1 MRRLHARSRAF
12 RLLIMIRS
20 NFYENLLM
28 ALDTLRQHKLRSFL
42 TILGVVIGTTT
53 VIVIAAFV
61 SGIDARVS
69 KEIES
74 FGTNSIYAFKFD
86 PGFNF
91 NPTMEERTRK
101 PLREEDADA
110 IRAECVNC
118 QYVSPFMSPVD
129 FTTGPFTERVN
140 VRNKEI
146 EMTNATVQGAAS
158 DYFQMGVTSLAE
170 GRFFTADEEANR
182 AKVAVIGVDVANTL
196 FPFSNALDQEIQIEG
211 RNYKII
217 GVLKERDIFLVG
229 AEDPNNENK
238 AVYLPFKTIKQLYP
252 NNEDC
257 FIMIN
262 AKPGKMY
269 DALEEVR
276 NILRRKR
283 NVPYDKPDNFG
294 VQTSDQIIKQFGAI
308 TGGIFILMIAIS
320 SVGLLIGGIGVMN
333 IMLVSVTERTKE
345 IGVRKAI
352 GARSVDIITQFLIEA
367 ATLTGMGGVLG
378 IIIGVLLSLLIQMI
392 IPTYVP
398 LWAPIVG
405 FVVSVGLGLVFG
417 LLPAW
422 KAARLNPI
430 DALRYE

>member
-1 MRRLHARSRAF
+1 MKFLH
-12 RLLIMIRS
+12 S

-28 ALDTLRQHKLRSFL
+28 AFDTLRQHKLRSFL
-42 TILGVVIGTTT
+42 TILGVVVGTVT

-61 SGIDARVS
+61 SGIDSRVS

-91 NPTMEERTRK
+91 NPSMEERTRP
-101 PLREEDADA
+101 PLTEEDADA
-110 IRAECVNC
+110 IRVECVNC
-118 QYVSPFMSPVD
+118 DYVSPFMSPVD
-129 FTTGPFTERVN
+129 FVAGPFTERVN

-158 DYFQMGVTSLAE
+158 DYFQMGVTNLAE
-170 GRFFTADEEANR
+170 GRYFTANEEAQR
-182 AKVAVIGVDVANTL
+182 GKVAVIGVDVANTL
-196 FPFSNALDQEIQIEG
+196 FPYSNAIDQDIQIEG
-211 RNYKII
+211 RNYRII
-217 GVLKERDIFLVG
+217 GVLKEREIFLIG
-229 AEDPNNENK
+229 ADDPNNENK

-252 NNEDC
+252 ANEDC
-257 FIMIN
+257 FIMAT
-262 AKPGKMY
+262 AKPGKMN
-269 DALEEVR
+269 DALEEMK
-276 NILRRKR
+276 NILRRTRK
-283 NVPYDKPDNFG
+283 VPSDKPDNFG
-294 VQTSDQIIKQFGAI
+294 VQTSDQIIQSFGAI
-308 TGGIFILMIAIS
+308 TSGIFLLMVAIS

-333 IMLVSVTERTKE
+333 VMLVSVTERTKE

-352 GARSVDIITQFLIEA
+352 GARSIDIVKQFLIEA
-367 ATLTGMGGVLG
+367 ATLTGLGGVLG
-378 IIIGVLLSLLIQMI
+378 IVIGVLLSLLINMI
-392 IPTYVP
+392 LPTYIP

-405 FVVSVGLGLVFG
+405 FCVSVGLGVVFG